1 MNSVFDIL
9 KQRGFIQQCSNE
21 NDLKKII
28 DSESVTLYTGF
39 DPTGSSLHI
48 GHLVPLMA
56 MSHLQKAGHKP
67 IALIGGGTAM
77 IGDPSGKT
85 EMRKMLTKEQIK
97 SNSEC
102 FKKQISRFL
111 DFNDNKALMINNLDW
126 LEDLNYIDFL
136 RDIGKHFSVNRMLTF
151 ETYKMRLETGLS
163 FIEFNYQLLQSYDF
177 LVLNKRENCKL
188 QLGGDDQWGNIVSGI
203 DLIRRIQ
210 SREAFAL
217 TCPLVTRSDG
227 KKMGKTEKGALF
239 LDPEIISPYEFYQYW
254 INVTDADVK
263 KFLYLYTFLPSDEI
277 EELGKLKDREINRA
291 KQKLAYEITAL
302 VHGEEEALKAKDASQ
317 KAFGDSGKKDLT
329 GIPSSKMPSS
339 KFIDGINIIELF
351 SETSLC
357 QSKSDARRLISQGG
371 AYINDNNIMDLEYN
385 VNSKSI
391 KDDTIILRAGKKRY
405 FKIEII

>member
-1 MNSVFDIL
+1 MESVFDIL

-21 NDLKKII
+21 SELKRIL

-77 IGDPSGKT
+77 IGDPTGKT

-97 SNSEC
+97 SNSES

-111 DFNDNKALMINNLDW
+111 DFDNDKAYMINNLEW
-126 LEDLNYIDFL
+126 LENLNYIDFL
-136 RDIGKHFSVNRMLTF
+136 RDIGKHFSVNRMLSF

-177 LVLNKRENCKL
+177 LILNQRQNCTL
-188 QLGGDDQWGNIVSGI
+188 QVGGDDQWGNIVSGI
-203 DLIRRIQ
+203 DLVRRLE
-210 SREAFAL
+210 SKEVFAL

-239 LDPEIISPYEFYQYW
+239 LNPELISPYEFYQYW
-254 INVTDADVK
+254 VNVTDADVK
-263 KFLYLYTFLPSDEI
+263 KFLYLYTFLPADEI
-277 EELGKLKDREINRA
+277 EELSSLKDKEINMA
-291 KQKLAYEITAL
+291 KQKLAYEITSL
-302 VHGEEEALKAKDASQ
+302 VHGEEEALKAKSASE
-317 KAFGDSGKKDLT
+317 KAFGSSGKKDIK
-329 GIPSSKMPSS
+329 GIPSLEFSS
-339 KFIDGINIIELF
+339 SVFDNGINIIDLF
-351 SETSLC
+351 SQTSLC
-357 QSKSDARRLISQGG
+357 QSKSDARRLINQGG
-371 AYINDNNIMDLEYN
+371 AYINDENIMDLEYT
-385 VNSKSI
+385 VDTKSI
-391 KDDTIILRAGKKRY
+391 KDKSIILRAGKKRY
-405 FKIEII
+405 FKVEIK